1 MKNRRNISVKICIK
15 KYYPVVLE
23 IVESF
28 VNQTLSPSDI
38 VIVGE
43 LHALNKIKKKF
54 EKEKNITYES
64 FIGDKNVARNK
75 SISLAKGD
83 YVIFSDYDMVASLNL
98 LEECSKLL
106 GKHNALVIPEVG
118 TNSRNFFDDGSKP
131 FDVKFGVLDEW
142 GFYKNLKKKKPSVG
156 YVKNAFFTIKD
167 RFSFSERLDRSYKK
181 GFWSNYLIKD
191 MGMEGVKRINPIN
204 RGLIVYSRNFK
215 LFINNPFIF
224 LTLIAIKNIE
234 FLSFAVG
241 YFVGSIQR
249 ISLKDIE
256 NNTA

>member
-1 MKNRRNISVKICIK
+1 MKNRRNISVTICIK

-83 YVIFSDYDMVASLNL
+83 YVIFSKEYLS
-98 LEECSKLL
+98 
-106 GKHNALVIPEVG
+106 
-118 TNSRNFFDDGSKP
+118 
-131 FDVKFGVLDEW
+131 
-142 GFYKNLKKKKPSVG
+142 LKKRLLT
-156 YVKNAFFTIKD
+156 TIT
-167 RFSFSERLDRSYKK
+167 
-181 GFWSNYLIKD
+181 
-191 MGMEGVKRINPIN
+191 M
-204 RGLIVYSRNFK
+204 
-215 LFINNPFIF
+215 
-224 LTLIAIKNIE
+224 
-234 FLSFAVG
+234 
-241 YFVGSIQR
+241 Q
-249 ISLKDIE
+249 
-256 NNTA
+256 